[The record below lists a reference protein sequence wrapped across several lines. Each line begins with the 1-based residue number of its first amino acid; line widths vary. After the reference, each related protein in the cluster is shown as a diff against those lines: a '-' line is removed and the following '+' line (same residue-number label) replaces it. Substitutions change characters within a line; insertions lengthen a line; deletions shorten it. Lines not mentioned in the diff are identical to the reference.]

1 MTDQPAPAEAVIR
14 TAKADDLPQ
23 IQAIYAHYVTAGVST
38 FEIDPPDLA
47 EMTRRFEALTGG
59 GYPYIVAEAGGAVGG
74 YAYAGPYRTRPA
86 YRHTVEDSV
95 YVAPGHVG
103 LGLGRR
109 LVEEII
115 RRSAEAGFRQMV
127 AVISDDEST
136 VSIHLHARCGFEHVG
151 VLKNV
156 GYKMG
161 RWIDSTLMQRPLG
174 EGNRAEPTR

>member
-23 IQAIYAHYVTAGVST
+23 IQAIYAHYVTAGVAT

-59 GYPYIVAEAGGAVGG
+59 GYPYIAAEAGNTVAG
-74 YAYAGPYRTRPA
+74 YAYAGPYRARQA
-86 YRHTVEDSV
+86 FRHTVEDSV

-109 LVEEII
+109 LLEEII
-115 RRSAEAGFRQMV
+115 RRSTEAGFRQMV
-127 AVISDDEST
+127 AVIGDDQST

-151 VLKNV
+151 VLENV

-174 EGNRAEPTR
+174 EGDRTGPTR